1 MNIQILAST
10 EGEIRMVADSLTPQF
25 ANALRRIMMNEIPI
39 LAIDTVDFNSNDS
52 VIYDEILAHRLGLL
66 PLKFDSKAFNL
77 ISECTCE
84 EKGCSNCQIVFV
96 LDKKGPCMVYAKD
109 LKSADSKAASPL
121 YPETPIVE
129 LFEGQ
134 KLKFEAV
141 AVLGFGGRH
150 AKYQAARS
158 FYRYYP
164 VLEQKG
170 KIENP
175 EEVIKACPQRG
186 IIFEDGKARVGFECD
201 LACKADKIAKP
212 EGSLKL
218 SGDSTRF
225 IFNIDSISSLSAQ
238 EVFLS
243 ALGILRKKA
252 KDFGKA
258 IGKL

>member
-10 EGEIRMVADSLTPQF
+10 EGEIRMVADSLNPQF
-25 ANALRRIMMNEIPI
+25 ANSLRRIMLNEIPI
-39 LAIDTVDFNSNDS
+39 LAIDTIDFNSNDS
-52 VIYDEILAHRLGLL
+52 VMYDEILAHRLGLL
-66 PLKFDSKAFNL
+66 PLQFDRKAFNL
-77 ISECTCE
+77 TAECTCE
-84 EKGCSNCQIVFV
+84 GKGCSNCQIVFV

-109 LKSADSKAASPL
+109 MKSADPKAAFPL

-134 KLKFEAV
+134 KLKLEAV
-141 AVLGFGGRH
+141 ATLGFGKNH
-150 AKYQAARS
+150 AKYQAARA

-175 EEVIKACPQRG
+175 EEVMKACAQRG
-186 IIFEDGKARVGFECD
+186 IVVEDGKARVGPECD
-201 LACKADKIAKP
+201 LSCRADKIAKP

-218 SGDSTRF
+218 SGDPTRF
-225 IFNIDSISSLSAQ
+225 IFNIESISSLSAQ

-243 ALGILRKKA
+243 ALGVLRKKA
-252 KDFGKA
+252 KDFGRA
-258 IGKL
+258 VGKL